1 MPILNNDR
9 VTYLAR
15 VDFRNDRRV
24 FGIRPPDR
32 RSHIYIVGK
41 TGTGKSTLLSNM
53 IRQDIEAGEGLAVL
67 DPHGELVEQALR
79 CVPESRRAD
88 LIYFDVP
95 DPNLKLG
102 FNPLLG
108 VPPKEQALATSDL
121 IDVFKKIWAEFWGP
135 RLEHILRN
143 ALLASLEQ
151 PEPSLFDVLQL
162 LNDRD
167 FRRHAT
173 LHLANR
179 EVREFWLREYEAY
192 PARFRAEAIAPIQN
206 KIGAFLSNPLLSRV
220 LARQEQVLN
229 LRAVI
234 DEGKILLVNLA
245 KGRIGE
251 DTALLLGAFL
261 VARLGRTALRRA
273 DTPEADRRDFH
284 VYLDEFPTYSTQSLV
299 NMLSELR
306 KYRLNLILAHQFIS
320 QLDPQVRDAILGNV
334 GTVISF
340 RLGPVDAEYLEREF
354 SPQLSAADLI
364 NLPNYSVYLKLMVGG
379 VVTKPFSAQT
389 LRTVNRPG

>member
-1 MPILNNDR
+1 MPNPPDNR

-15 VDFRNDRRV
+15 VNSRNDRRM
-24 FGIRPPDR
+24 FGIRRLDR

-41 TGTGKSTLLSNM
+41 TGTGKSTLLANL
-53 IRQDIEAGEGLAVL
+53 IRQDITAGEGLAVL
-67 DPHGELVEQALR
+67 DPHGELIEQALWR
-79 CVPESRRAD
+79 VPESRRSD
-88 LIYFDVP
+88 LIHFDVP
-95 DPNLKLG
+95 GPNQELG
-102 FNPLLG
+102 FNPLAG
-108 VPPKEQALATSDL
+108 VPPNERALAASDL

-143 ALLASLEQ
+143 ALLAILEQ

-206 KIGAFLSNPLLSRV
+206 KVGAFLSNPLLSRT
-220 LARQEQVLN
+220 LAGQEKALD

-234 DEGKILLVNLA
+234 DDGKILLVNLA

-251 DTALLLGAFL
+251 DTAALLGAFL
-261 VARLGRTALRRA
+261 VARLGRIALRRA
-273 DTPEADRRDFH
+273 DTPEADRRDFYL
-284 VYLDEFPTYSTQSLV
+284 YLDEFPTFSTQSLV

-306 KYRLNLILAHQFIS
+306 KYRLNLILAHQFLS

-340 RLGPVDAEYLEREF
+340 RLGPVDAECLEKEF
-354 SPQLSAADLI
+354 SPQLTAADLI
-364 NLPNYSVYLKLMVGG
+364 NLPNYSVYLKLLVDG
-379 VVTKPFSAQT
+379 VVTRPFSAVT
-389 LRTVNRPG
+389 LGPQ